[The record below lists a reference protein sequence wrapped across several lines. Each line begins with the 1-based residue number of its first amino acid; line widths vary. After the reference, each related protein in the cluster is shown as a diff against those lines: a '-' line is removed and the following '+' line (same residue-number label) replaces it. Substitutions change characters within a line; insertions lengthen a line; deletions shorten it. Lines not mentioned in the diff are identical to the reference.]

1 MDAHDG
7 HPFFMRKS
15 FLTIFQRI
23 KIPDWP
29 PLRRGF
35 LDGRIQAPGL
45 PQRRSLSR
53 PPFPPKPY
61 KLMLNVMTPYL
72 YDTSRLPFMSLAMSR
87 AMAKP
92 MP

>member
-15 FLTIFQRI
+15 FLTLFFSKDKNPRTLCGEACWMEES
-23 KIPDWP
+23 KIRGC
-29 PLRRGF
+29 LRG
-35 LDGRIQAPGL
+35 GV
-45 PQRRSLSR
+45 S
-53 PPFPPKPY
+53 PKPY
-61 KLMLNVMTPYL
+61 KLKLKVMTPSL

-87 AMAKP
+87 AMESP

>member
-1 MDAHDG
+1 
-7 HPFFMRKS
+7 MRKS

-29 PLRRGF
+29 PLRRDF

-45 PQRRSLSR
+45 PQRRSLSGLS
-53 PPFPPKPY
+53 FLPKPY
-61 KLMLNVMTPYL
+61 KLKLKVMTPSL

-87 AMAKP
+87 AMESP